1 MRLVADTN
9 RAKIKK
15 AVSCAKAIAQGRRI
29 TLTVDLLKEALDE
42 LSPRCD
48 TIKDTQGTPAA
59 FEEVS
64 KLLLL
69 AQSTL
74 EAVQRASQGIAT
86 GGNGDVKN
94 FSDKED
100 SMVAPFSDYNEK
112 DEGPIKVFHKSR
124 DLRERE
130 YSSGKWSCANVE
142 RLGGTNGPDKALMSR
157 IKDNNLSFGANQTL
171 RLATQDQVDKFNQ
184 ALEGLDLTEPSIGEN
199 KLAAGVTFIYAG
211 SRDLNIQLGNG
222 DMFHVGSGGTLNKAE
237 RMSVGHMPSSAV

>member
-1 MRLVADTN
+1 MANTN
-9 RAKIKK
+9 RVKIKK
-15 AVSCAKAIAQGRRI
+15 AVSCAKTIAQGRRV

-42 LSPRCD
+42 LSPHCD
-48 TIKDTQGTPAA
+48 NIKDTQGTPAT

-74 EAVQRASQGIAT
+74 EAVQRVSQGIGT
-86 GGNGDVKN
+86 SGKGDVRN
-94 FSDKED
+94 FANEVD

-112 DEGPIKVFHKSR
+112 DEGPIKVFHKSS
-124 DLRERE
+124 DPRERG
-130 YSSGKWSCANVE
+130 YPSGKWSCANID
-142 RLGGTNGPDKALMSR
+142 RLGGTNGPDEALMRR

-184 ALEGLDLTEPSIGEN
+184 ALEGLDLMEPSIGEN

-237 RMSVGHMPSSAV
+237 RMSVGHTPSSAV